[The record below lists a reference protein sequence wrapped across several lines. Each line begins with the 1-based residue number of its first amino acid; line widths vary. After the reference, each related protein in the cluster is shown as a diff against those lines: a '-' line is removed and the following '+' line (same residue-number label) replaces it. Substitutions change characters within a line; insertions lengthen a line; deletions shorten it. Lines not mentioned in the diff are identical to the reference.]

1 VESRLGM
8 TSASYFY
15 GESKPS
21 DNEDDHHIY
30 RVDVEEEDGDTE
42 LVEHVNH
49 YMAPLTLEV
58 KVVSAD
64 NQYGCNVWANSRR
77 HSSLLVNELE
87 IEKKKSKTNLNVLL

>member
-1 VESRLGM
+1 M

-21 DNEDDHHIY
+21 DNEDDHHID
-30 RVDVEEEDGDTE
+30 RVDVEEEDGDTK

-49 YMAPLTLEV
+49 YMAPPTPEV

-64 NQYGCNVWANSRR
+64 NQYRCNVWAHSRR
-77 HSSLLVNELE
+77 HLGLLVDELE
-87 IEKKKSKTNLNVLL
+87 FEKKIKDKYKCITIVKM

>member
-1 VESRLGM
+1 M

-21 DNEDDHHIY
+21 DNEDDYHID
-30 RVDVEEEDGDTE
+30 RVDVEEEDGDTK
-42 LVEHVNH
+42 LVEHLNH
-49 YMAPLTLEV
+49 YMPPPTPEV

-77 HSSLLVNELE
+77 HLGLLVDELE
-87 IEKKKSKTNLNVLL
+87 IEKKNQRQI

>member
-1 VESRLGM
+1 MEPRLGM
-8 TSASYFY
+8 TYASYFY

-21 DNEDDHHIY
+21 DNEDDHHID

-49 YMAPLTLEV
+49 YMAPPTPEV

-77 HSSLLVNELE
+77 HLGLLVDELE
-87 IEKKKSKTNLNVLL
+87 FEKKNQRQI